1 MKRILTALALTFFV
15 AAPAFA
21 DDTPPISKE
30 AGDKITASM
39 ASKQL
44 GDAWI
49 AAYNKGDAKALA
61 ALYASDAWVIP
72 PGADKPIVGQQDIE
86 KFYEGMLKNK
96 LTNVDIPTT
105 DTKVIDPKTF
115 YIAGTFAG
123 DAGKQ
128 HISGLWFNVVAQEG
142 SDWKIRVDIWNMP
155 PPAPPKEAA
164 ASATAGSGSTMPN
177 KQ

>member
-1 MKRILTALALTFFV
+1 MKRILTALALTFLV

-30 AGDKITASM
+30 AGDKITAAM
-39 ASKQL
+39 VSKQI
-44 GDAWI
+44 GDKWL

-61 ALYASDAWVIP
+61 DLYATDAWVLP
-72 PGADKPIVGQQDIE
+72 PGGVKPITSHEDIE
-86 KFYEGMLKNK
+86 KFWEGMLQHKG
-96 LTNVDIPTT
+96 TNFAAPTT

-115 YIAGTFAG
+115 YIAGTWSIDVG
-123 DAGKQ
+123 NQ
-128 HISGLWFNVVAQEG
+128 HHSGLWFNVIGQEG
-142 SDWKIRVDIWNMP
+142 SDWKIRVDVWNMP

-164 ASATAGSGSTMPN
+164 ASATTGSGSTTPN